1 MERVD
6 RAAGYFVDGFNCA
19 QSVLAA
25 FGPDCGLD
33 RDSCLRVAAPFGGG
47 VSRTDGMCG
56 AATGA
61 ILALGLV
68 LGHCDP
74 DDEAGQDRIRA
85 LTRSFL
91 ARFAARLGSTRCT
104 DILGYDLSRPGV
116 AEMVKAEGLS
126 LEPCPAAVKTAAEL
140 LVEML
145 DDGPTGP

>member
-6 RAAGYFVDGFNCA
+6 RAVANYSDGFNCA

-25 FGPDCGLD
+25 FGPGCGLD
-33 RDSCLRVAAPFGGG
+33 RESCLRVAAPFGGG

-61 ILALGLV
+61 VLALGLV

-74 DDEAGQDRIRA
+74 DDEAGQERIREK
-85 LTRSFL
+85 TRSFL
-91 ARFAARLGSTRCT
+91 ARFAARRGSTRCT
-104 DILGYDLSRPGV
+104 DILGHNLSLPGV
-116 AEMVKAEGLS
+116 AEKVKAEGLS
-126 LEPCPAAVKTAAEL
+126 LEPCPVAVRTAAEL

-145 DDGPTGP
+145 EDGPTGP